1 MGAVDRC
8 NSIEELNRLAKK
20 SLPGVIYDYIEGG
33 AEDEITMERNR
44 TSFLDYEFVPRVLR
58 DVKDINLKTSMQGR
72 NYAMPLFLAPTGMS
86 RLFHYKG
93 EPAAANA
100 AEKNG
105 IPYALS
111 TVGTTS
117 IEDIAK
123 ISGGSH
129 FFQIYVWQSR
139 ELVYELINRCKK
151 AGYSGIILAVDCAS
165 LGKRERDLRN
175 GHGRPLEMKIKTAL
189 SGITRFRWAFRFL
202 TSGKLRMANMADH
215 LPYGGDMEKTIDK
228 VNEQFDASVTWED
241 ARKLRD
247 SWDGPFLLKGV
258 QCIEDCK
265 KAIEIG
271 ATGVVLSNH
280 GGRQLDGAPPAFDL
294 LPEAVSAAKDQLE
307 IYIDGGIRRGSDVIK
322 AMALGAAGCMIGRPY
337 LYGLAAGGEKG
348 VNRSVE
354 ILEEEMVRVMQLIGC
369 DAIHKVDAGYLR
381 KTGCN
386 HY

>member
-1 MGAVDRC
+1 MGNVDRC
-8 NSIEELNRLAKK
+8 YSIEELNKLAKK
-20 SLPGVIYDYIEGG
+20 SVPGVIYDYIEGG
-33 AEDEITMERNR
+33 AEDEITMARNR
-44 TSFLDYEFVPRVLR
+44 ASFLDYEFIPRVLNN
-58 DVKDINLKTSMQGR
+58 VKSIDLTTCMQGKR
-72 NYAMPLFLAPTGMS
+72 YAMPLFLAPTGMS

-93 EPAAANA
+93 ETAAAHA
-100 AEKNG
+100 AKKRG

-129 FFQIYVWQSR
+129 FFQIYVWQNR
-139 ELVYELINRCKK
+139 DLVFEFLERCKK

-189 SGITRFRWAFRFL
+189 SGLANFRWAFQFI
-202 TSGKLRMANMADH
+202 TSGKLRMANMVEH
-215 LPYGGDMEKTIDK
+215 LPYGGDAQKTIEK

-247 SWDGPFLLKGV
+247 SWDGPFILKGV
-258 QCIEDCK
+258 QCIEDCTR
-265 KAIEIG
+265 AIEIG

-280 GGRQLDGAPPAFDL
+280 GGRQLDGAPPAFEL
-294 LPEAVSAAKDQLE
+294 LPEAVSAVGNKLE
-307 IYIDGGIRRGSDVIK
+307 VYIDGGIRRGSDVIK
-322 AMALGAAGCMIGRPY
+322 AMALGAAGCMIGRSY

-348 VNRSVE
+348 VDRSIQ
-354 ILEEEMVRVMQLIGC
+354 ILQEEMVRVMQLIGC
-369 DAIHKVDAGYLR
+369 DAIHKLDASYVKKIR
-381 KTGCN
+381 
-386 HY
+386 